1 MTASKFKLRRLC
13 HKPVRIAGGR
23 PSSSYYLVSAQG
35 DGIFNLDPHHSG
47 PAVLLRLFVPSLHHS
62 TSRKVSNHPE
72 GFCSHQV
79 QASVWEGL
87 IRPALRPSLRSCKSA
102 ETLVPAFRAHRN
114 RWRNTFRGDSP
125 SRLALTDHPK
135 VSPTISGTSTLSTHS
150 FNGLWGA
157 LNAPPQVFAKNAC
170 LDAPCQLIANNT
182 FPEAERVHLARLLS
196 SGLHDVALPTIRV
209 CLELVNLTLPIP
221 RLIQR
226 IHLSDAALGDTPLCT
241 HFSNFLCEDLKVKP
255 EEVVLRVVGVVA
267 YDELKSLYIGGPH
280 AWKSIGQPTSGDM
293 LLAMI
298 SVLVRLPTRLGQD
311 PASRRRA
318 HRRRGGHSPRCLDL
332 TSCLRCRCAARTGLG
347 LKACCAVWYRL
358 RTRRMRFPPGYAAAA
373 ARGRSRGFVIATVR
387 ARGKGENEG
396 EGGGGRP
403 DGDSYME
410 DDATPGSASVPRS
423 VFRTTHIRV
432 GVDEYLIR
440 TTREPSDDLSVS
452 ALLAYV
458 NARHGQAHARIGG
471 AGSIAHFYSCSE
483 SRLDFD

>member
-1 MTASKFKLRRLC
+1 M
-13 HKPVRIAGGR
+13 
-23 PSSSYYLVSAQG
+23 
-35 DGIFNLDPHHSG
+35 
-47 PAVLLRLFVPSLHHS
+47 
-62 TSRKVSNHPE
+62 TSRGYQS
-72 GFCSHQV
+72 S
-79 QASVWEGL
+79 
-87 IRPALRPSLRSCKSA
+87 
-102 ETLVPAFRAHRN
+102 
-114 RWRNTFRGDSP
+114 
-125 SRLALTDHPK
+125 
-135 VSPTISGTSTLSTHS
+135 
-150 FNGLWGA
+150 

-226 IHLSDAALGDTPLCT
+226 IHLSDAAPGDTPLCT
-241 HFSNFLCEDLKVKP
+241 HFSNFLCEDLKVKS

-267 YDELKSLYIGGPH
+267 YDELKSLYIGGPR

-293 LLAMI
+293 LLAMM
-298 SVLVRLPTRLGQD
+298 SVLLPPLPPCR
-311 PASRRRA
+311 ASVDEDEA
-318 HRRRGGHSPRCLDL
+318 QSEEG
-332 TSCLRCRCAARTGLG
+332 TGLG
-347 LKACCAVWYRL
+347 LKARRAAWYRL

-387 ARGKGENEG
+387 ARGKGESEG
-396 EGGGGRP
+396 EGGGGQP
-403 DGDSYME
+403 DGDSYMK
-410 DDATPGSASVPRS
+410 DDATPGSASWRVRVHDPASRDAWPGGPRS

-452 ALLAYV
+452 ALLA
-458 NARHGQAHARIGG
+458 
-471 AGSIAHFYSCSE
+471 AGSIAHFYSCKSPSCLGARSLPSHYYHLG